1 MGGTILVV
9 AKTPINTSEVS
20 TFLADHEIGN
30 FDIITAD
37 SPAAAEEIF
46 FGGGGVD
53 CIVVDFSFTEII
65 RLLEGMKLDEM
76 FRHVPILAIID
87 ADDPEQANMVYDAGF
102 DAHIERTLLDQ
113 LPRRIRPLI
122 VNNTMNRSMMK
133 KIGNLQEKAIRDFLL
148 LDLIKD
154 YIPKTIWN
162 IAQTFAHEQ
171 KISIPEVELD
181 LTIVF
186 ADIKGFTSM
195 TQHME
200 PRQVVAIL
208 NTVFEVA
215 SRHIY
220 EHGGDIDKFIGDAFF
235 AVFEKAE
242 DAVSSMV
249 GMQSDLAAL
258 NAERKESGL
267 GPVEFRVGIHSG
279 PIIRGNVGGF
289 DRFDNTLIGDT
300 VNTASRLEQKAPAGG
315 IMISEETRRRIGIEL
330 PQSCRSSVGLRG
342 RDAEI
347 VVYDAFEALVRSS
360 KKSATAGQ

>member
-1 MGGTILVV
+1 MDGTILVV
-9 AKTPINTSEVS
+9 TKTPINTSEIGS
-20 TFLADHEIGN
+20 FLADHEIGS
-30 FDIITAD
+30 FDIINAD
-37 SPAAAEEIF
+37 SLGAAEDIF

-53 CIVVDFSFTEII
+53 CIVVDFSFTEITA
-65 RLLEGMKLDEM
+65 LLAEMKLDEM

-87 ADDPEQANMVYDAGF
+87 DDDPEQANQVYDTGF
-102 DAHIERTLLDQ
+102 DAHIARSLLDQ

-133 KIGNLQEKAIRDFLL
+133 KIGDLQEKAIRDFLL

-162 IAQTFAHEQ
+162 IARTFAHEQ
-171 KISIPEVELD
+171 KISIPEEELD

-186 ADIKGFTSM
+186 ADIKGFTAL

-200 PRQVVAIL
+200 PRQVVEIL

-215 SRHIY
+215 SRQIY
-220 EHGGDIDKFIGDAFF
+220 EHHGDIDKFIGDAFF
-235 AVFEKAE
+235 AVFEKAQ
-242 DAVSSMV
+242 DAVSAMV
-249 GMQSDLAAL
+249 GMQRDLAAL
-258 NAERKESGL
+258 NAGRAEIGL
-267 GPVEFRVGIHSG
+267 KPVEFRVGIHSG

-315 IMISEETRRRIGIEL
+315 IMISEETRRRIGIEF
-330 PQSCRSSVGLRG
+330 PQSCRSSIELRG
-342 RDAEI
+342 RDTDI
-347 VVYDAFEALVRSS
+347 VVYDAFETLESLPGPILSS
-360 KKSATAGQ
+360 V

>member
-1 MGGTILVV
+1 MDGTILVV
-9 AKTPINTSEVS
+9 AKTPIDTGEIG
-20 TFLADHEIGN
+20 TFLADHDIGS
-30 FDIITAD
+30 FDVISAD
-37 SPAAAEEIF
+37 SRGAAEEIF

-53 CIVVDFSFTEII
+53 CIVVDFSFTEITS
-65 RLLEGMKLDEM
+65 LLAEMKKDEM

-87 ADDPEQANMVYDAGF
+87 DNDPEQANMVYDTGF
-102 DAHIERTLLDQ
+102 DAHIERSLPDQ
-113 LPRRIRPLI
+113 LARRIRPLI

-133 KIGNLQEKAIRDFLL
+133 KIGDLQEKAIRDFLL

-171 KISIPEVELD
+171 KLAIPEEELD

-200 PRQVVAIL
+200 PRQVVEIL
-208 NTVFEVA
+208 NTVFEAA
-215 SRHIY
+215 SRQIY
-220 EHGGDIDKFIGDAFF
+220 KHHGDIDKFIGDAFF
-235 AVFEKAE
+235 AVFERAE
-242 DAVSSMV
+242 DAVKAMV
-249 GMQSDLAAL
+249 GMQRELAVL
-258 NAERKESGL
+258 NAGRADNGQK
-267 GPVEFRVGIHSG
+267 PVEFRVGIHSG

-315 IMISEETRRRIGIEL
+315 IMISEETRKRIGIEL
-330 PQSCRSSVGLRG
+330 PESCRSSIELRG
-342 RDAEI
+342 RDTDI
-347 VVYDAFEALVRSS
+347 VVYDAFEALMRSTP
-360 KKSATAGQ
+360 AIMDGV